1 MPSLTHVCMFYKH
14 SWKRVTPE
22 EAAEI
27 FPETVSAHG
36 GLFMCELCGQYV
48 SLTKEGKKIR
58 HFRHRSREADK
69 SCPERTFGSEQSID
83 FLERTHSFPIRIN
96 PSNLSLEIGLLSL
109 PRSTLELLKDQ
120 KIRICPVQEF
130 GRSFTYILRERL
142 RENEIVYVSIGNEP
156 YPEYEIELDGR
167 SIPAF
172 SYWPD
177 RVQGIDPKGTLFD
190 ASTRKKLPYDA
201 DVRLGKT
208 YHLLRAGS
216 AFSPSASIRLKQ
228 VLSKYISGRY
238 WHLYE
243 VMANDFDESAAKFFL
258 DFHCR
263 LTDQPISLQPV
274 WPIYTTSPYV
284 IRHNRSEMFFYVSGN
299 VNHTKCF
306 PSPMHTVGYPAED
319 GTVERIACNNRQQLV
334 SVGRTKML
342 RYSYVWREPL
352 DQITST
358 PTVLV
363 TDIEGRTIE
372 PEIYGNLPLKGVLR
386 IQAPYDGSI
395 AVKKSGRIVEKRRI
409 RAETLSEIG
418 PIQFGCEVQVFQG
431 LDCVWSIQ
439 FQKQLPLPDQ
449 EESLLLQ
456 KLQSSAGPQIAVPHV
471 WGAIAER
478 LEAYPR
484 VKQWLYARIREGR
497 MPERAYKELRCFIER
512 EAAK

>member
-83 FLERTHSFPIRIN
+83 FLERTHSFPIRIDL
-96 PSNLSLEIGLLSL
+96 SNLSLEIGLLSL

-156 YPEYEIELDGR
+156 YPEYEIELDDR

-274 WPIYTTSPYV
+274 WPIYTKSPYV

-306 PSPMHTVGYPAED
+306 PSPMHTVGY
-319 GTVERIACNNRQQLV
+319 
-334 SVGRTKML
+334 
-342 RYSYVWREPL
+342 YFRE
-352 DQITST
+352 
-358 PTVLV
+358 
-363 TDIEGRTIE
+363 
-372 PEIYGNLPLKGVLR
+372 
-386 IQAPYDGSI
+386 
-395 AVKKSGRIVEKRRI
+395 KS
-409 RAETLSEIG
+409 
-418 PIQFGCEVQVFQG
+418 
-431 LDCVWSIQ
+431 
-439 FQKQLPLPDQ
+439 
-449 EESLLLQ
+449 
-456 KLQSSAGPQIAVPHV
+456 
-471 WGAIAER
+471 
-478 LEAYPR
+478 
-484 VKQWLYARIREGR
+484 
-497 MPERAYKELRCFIER
+497 
-512 EAAK
+512 

>member
-156 YPEYEIELDGR
+156 YPEYEIELDDR

-243 VMANDFDESAAKFFL
+243 VTANVFDESAAKFFL

-274 WPIYTTSPYV
+274 WPIYTKSPYV
-284 IRHNRSEMFFYVSGN
+284 IRHNRSEMFFYAHCWVSG
-299 VNHTKCF
+299 
-306 PSPMHTVGYPAED
+306 
-319 GTVERIACNNRQQLV
+319 R
-334 SVGRTKML
+334 GRD
-342 RYSYVWREPL
+342 R
-352 DQITST
+352 
-358 PTVLV
+358 
-363 TDIEGRTIE
+363 
-372 PEIYGNLPLKGVLR
+372 
-386 IQAPYDGSI
+386 
-395 AVKKSGRIVEKRRI
+395 
-409 RAETLSEIG
+409 
-418 PIQFGCEVQVFQG
+418 
-431 LDCVWSIQ
+431 
-439 FQKQLPLPDQ
+439 
-449 EESLLLQ
+449 
-456 KLQSSAGPQIAVPHV
+456 
-471 WGAIAER
+471 
-478 LEAYPR
+478 
-484 VKQWLYARIREGR
+484 
-497 MPERAYKELRCFIER
+497 
-512 EAAK
+512 